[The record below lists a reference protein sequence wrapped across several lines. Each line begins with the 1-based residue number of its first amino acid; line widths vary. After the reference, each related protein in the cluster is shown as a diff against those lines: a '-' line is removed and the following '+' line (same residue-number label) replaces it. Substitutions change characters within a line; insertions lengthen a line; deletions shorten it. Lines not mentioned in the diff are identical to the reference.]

1 MREKHT
7 LKLAVGLLNRKI
19 LPSLLKLALPLA
31 AGLVQKGIG
40 QLYFLA
46 VLHLE
51 PGMRQYFLDSFE
63 GADPVAGTLGE
74 QSFYER
80 PHFFADCGRFGK
92 FGLGVEYGLEDLL
105 FFGCVEGRAAEE

>member
-1 MREKHT
+1 MGQLLHPTGHAFVEGAVDKILREKHT
-7 LKLAVGLLNRKI
+7 LKLAIGLLTRKV

-40 QLYFLA
+40 QLYGLA

-74 QSFYER
+74 QSFDECL
-80 PHFFADCGRFGK
+80 HFLAGCG
-92 FGLGVEYGLEDLL
+92 
-105 FFGCVEGRAAEE
+105 